1 MPHNQFT
8 LTGLQGLV
16 VLPQSLAIEQFAKQE
31 CNDVLL
37 CYVLPSELMRFSY
50 GNHTIV
56 DTVSSISTIVSLILG
71 ILRDTCVNVKFHCF
85 C

>member
-8 LTGLQGLV
+8 LTGLQGIV
-16 VLPQSLAIEQFAKQE
+16 ALPQSLAIAQFAKQE

-50 GNHTIV
+50 GKHTIV
-56 DTVSSISTIVSLILG
+56 DTVSSISTFVSLILG
-71 ILRDTCVNVKFHCF
+71 ILRATHVNMQFHCF